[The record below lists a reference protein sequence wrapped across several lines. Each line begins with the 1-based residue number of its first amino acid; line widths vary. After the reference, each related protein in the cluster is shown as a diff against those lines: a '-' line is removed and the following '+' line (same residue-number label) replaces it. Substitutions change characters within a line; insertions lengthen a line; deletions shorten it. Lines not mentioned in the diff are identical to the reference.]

1 MRLLHP
7 FMPFISEEIWQ
18 RLPVPGEALVT
29 ASWPKSSRDL
39 HFPDEAAEASLVQET
54 IRAVRNLRSQISLPP
69 GRQAPVILRPGPRFR
84 HCLEQERSHISRLA
98 FADPL
103 TIDPEAAR
111 PQQALAAI
119 VGEELEIYLPLAG
132 VIDLEKELARLNKEL
147 DQVSKDLRRSEG
159 KLNSDGFR
167 RQAPP
172 AVVEKERARRE
183 ELRARLGKLQK
194 RIEEL
199 S

>member
-1 MRLLHP
+1 M
-7 FMPFISEEIWQ
+7 
-18 RLPVPGEALVT
+18 
-29 ASWPKSSRDL
+29 
-39 HFPDEAAEASLVQET
+39 
-54 IRAVRNLRSQISLPP
+54 
-69 GRQAPVILRPGPRFR
+69 
-84 HCLEQERSHISRLA
+84 
-98 FADPL
+98 
-103 TIDPEAAR
+103 
-111 PQQALAAI
+111 
-119 VGEELEIYLPLAG
+119 
-132 VIDLEKELARLNKEL
+132 IDLEKELARLNKEL